1 MGVTRL
7 RTSGLRAKIEKLTS
21 GFLFRFLSVGAAA
34 AATAAADIV
43 GGWQASSIAGTWRC
57 TIPAGFGVLD

>member
-21 GFLFRFLSVGAAA
+21 GSLFRFLSVGAAA
-34 AATAAADIV
+34 AAAAADVV